1 MQQNIFKLKNIYL
14 FIGILSILILI
25 GAIYIEFV
33 FGAKPCKL
41 CIYQRYPYI
50 IAIFLSFFG
59 YINSNNKILLYLIII
74 NFVISL
80 ILSIYHTGIEN
91 NFFSEYGICDT
102 NNILITDTEKLL
114 NLLEESMPSCKDV
127 LFRIFGL
134 SLATINVLISILII
148 VMLILI
154 KSYEKNK

>member
-59 YINSNNKILLYLIII
+59 YINSNNKILLYIIII
-74 NFVISL
+74 NFIISL

-148 VMLILI
+148 VMLVLI
-154 KSYEKNK
+154 KGYEKNK

>member
-59 YINSNNKILLYLIII
+59 YINSNNKILLYIIII
-74 NFVISL
+74 NFIISL

>member
-74 NFVISL
+74 NFIISL

>member
-59 YINSNNKILLYLIII
+59 YINSNNKILLYFIII
-74 NFVISL
+74 NFIISL

>member
-1 MQQNIFKLKNIYL
+1 ML
-14 FIGILSILILI
+14 
-25 GAIYIEFV
+25 YI
-33 FGAKPCKL
+33 
-41 CIYQRYPYI
+41 
-50 IAIFLSFFG
+50 
-59 YINSNNKILLYLIII
+59 III
-74 NFVISL
+74 NFIISL

>member
-59 YINSNNKILLYLIII
+59 YINSNNKILLYIIII
-74 NFVISL
+74 NFIISL

-114 NLLEESMPSCKDV
+114 NLLEESMPNCKDV

>member
-1 MQQNIFKLKNIYL
+1 M

-59 YINSNNKILLYLIII
+59 YINSNNKILLYIIII
-74 NFVISL
+74 NFIISL